1 MIELPIKLKRQIE
14 NILAAASDAKAIGQV
29 AQGSASADDVPQA
42 ESQGAGSS
50 SLLNKRVA
58 EGSTARPVFVDPNGV
73 ALQAQSTGNGGVK
86 RAYPS
91 SSSRANNE
99 QPLTEHEKRQ
109 LLEILGY
116 EDPNMTM
123 KEINILVDGIK
134 NGTFKDT
141 TFEELRTI
149 IKKVEEL
156 GYDVAMGG
164 EDPPVPTPTPAP
176 SPSAP
181 PANDGGSNQGEEPV
195 SPRNPDGNP
204 DANPAAG
211 AGASEEDEL
220 QQALGTVSYVQ
231 EEIQNVKEEIEDV
244 KEVIQD
250 VRDIVAKVRYH
261 IGQIRLNPAYLSK
274 PGEFKISREIVLTN
288 AFKQEVAAQ
297 EEENQERFVQVKNK
311 EKIDRRNEII
321 EDTAEAELW
330 RRSVTDALDVATEGK
345 KNPEAE
351 VM

>member
-14 NILAAASDAKAIGQV
+14 NLLAAASDAKAIGQV

-73 ALQAQSTGNGGVK
+73 ALQAQSTGNGDVN
-86 RAYPS
+86 RAYTS

-149 IKKVEEL
+149 IKEVEEL
-156 GYDVAMGG
+156 GYDVAMGE
-164 EDPPVPTPTPAP
+164 EDPP
-176 SPSAP
+176 AP

-220 QQALGTVSYVQ
+220 QQALGTVSNVQ
-231 EEIQNVKEEIEDV
+231 EEIQNVTEEIEDI

-274 PGEFKISREIVLTN
+274 PGEIKISREIVLTN